1 MKATLTVDGKEF
13 DVVVTAFEFMTN
25 TLPSATFVVK
35 SNTEEFEKLAL
46 KHMTIFG
53 GRIACND

>member
-1 MKATLTVDGKEF
+1 MKATLTIDGKEF
-13 DVVVTAFEFMTN
+13 DVVVIAFEFMTN

-46 KHMTIFG
+46 KHMKLFD
-53 GRIACND
+53 GRIICNN